1 MDDIIVLPIP
11 GIDLHPGSLPKEGL
25 EKLNPNPAP
34 KMKAKRT
41 TQVKMPKVK
50 KEKKMKTHKIKVMK
64 APTEGGKMKAKHP
77 AHVHA
82 HHPPWADMM
91 CVAVQSLNE
100 KHGSSM
106 LAIKKYILSHYTIDI
121 DANKFTPMLKRGLKA
136 ATASKKLRHVK
147 GHGLAGSF
155 KLDVLGMKKGKVG
168 KKIKK
173 TKLVKKGG
181 KPGGKK
187 IVKKEKKMVKKTG
200 TKKIKKTIKKI
211 KPVVGAQNIELLK
224 PGMGKIKKM
233 KKPKS
238 ESKKELTIKKARKT
252 QMKGKGI
259 RKAPMPK
266 KAAVLNPPNPAIL
279 GGVTGMPVVLTLT

>member
-11 GIDLHPGSLPKEGL
+11 GIDSHPSLLPKEGL

-41 TQVKMPKVK
+41 TKVKMPKVK

-64 APTEGGKMKAKHP
+64 APTEGGKMKVKHP

-91 CVAVQSLNE
+91 CAAVQSLNE

-106 LAIKKYILSHYTIDI
+106 SAIKKYILSHYTIDI
-121 DANKFTPMLKRGLKA
+121 DANKITPMLKRGLKA

-181 KPGGKK
+181 KTGGKK
-187 IVKKEKKMVKKTG
+187 IVKKGKKMVKKT
-200 TKKIKKTIKKI
+200 KKIKKTTKKI
-211 KPVVGAQNIELLK
+211 TPVVGAQNIELLK

-238 ESKKELTIKKARKT
+238 ESKKELMIKKVRKT

-266 KAAVLNPPNPAIL
+266 KAVILNPPNPAIL
-279 GGVTGMPVVLTLT
+279 GGVTGMPIITLT